1 MGRLPLH
8 RKNCALLIK
17 GWKFRL
23 HIMLLHSKFQF
34 IWYYFSCSWKF
45 SRIRVESNL
54 FHNKI
59 FLKEDSLPQSVTD
72 VRKILIELPY
82 LTVIVI
88 NLTKKITMVI
98 LKNLFNL
105 TEASMVLCSG
115 GSVLENLIIENWKIA
130 ENLGKIHE

>member
-54 FHNKI
+54 FHYKI
-59 FLKEDSLPQSVTD
+59 FLKEGSLPQSVTD

-98 LKNLFNL
+98 LKNLFNI
-105 TEASMVLCSG
+105 TEASMVVFWGECFRKF
-115 GSVLENLIIENWKIA
+115 NNWKLK
-130 ENLGKIHE
+130 NCWKSR